1 VFILA
6 KVQRISYSLTYDTV
20 LRGTMLMQKKIW
32 NIFWATTVTTLLS
45 AMAWP
50 QPNQPGSVLVLDG
63 HAGQAEVIQKD
74 GRAYVD
80 LQALMKITNGS
91 LRFSGSRIVLSLP
104 TPNVSHPAPESPGDS
119 APRPVPEN
127 GLSRDFMKAGIEEFA
142 TMREWASTL
151 AYAIQNNYHV
161 TDEWAANYRE
171 KAAHNLRLAA
181 SVASTEAD
189 RSALQLLTNEFE
201 AVRAWSDKLVEARK
215 SMDTAKYTMS
225 ADALRNEPQ
234 SQKIL
239 TCGRFLASMLGS
251 SSFQDDPSC
260 H

>member
-1 VFILA
+1 
-6 KVQRISYSLTYDTV
+6 
-20 LRGTMLMQKKIW
+20 MQKKIS
-32 NIFWATTVTTLLS
+32 NMFLATTFTTLLS
-45 AMAWP
+45 ATAWP
-50 QPNQPGSVLVLDG
+50 QPNQPGRVLVVDG

-80 LQALMKITNGS
+80 LQSLIEITNGS
-91 LRFSGSRIVLSLP
+91 LSSRGNRIVLSLP
-104 TPNVSHPAPESPGDS
+104 TPNVSHPAPESPEDP
-119 APRPVPEN
+119 AHRPLPEN

-151 AYAIQNNYHV
+151 AYAIQNNYNV

-171 KAAHNLRLAA
+171 KAAHNLTLAA
-181 SVASTEAD
+181 SAASTDAD

-215 SMDTAKYTMS
+215 SMDTAKYAMS
-225 ADALRNEPQ
+225 PDALRNEPQ

-251 SSFQDDPSC
+251 STFQDDPSC